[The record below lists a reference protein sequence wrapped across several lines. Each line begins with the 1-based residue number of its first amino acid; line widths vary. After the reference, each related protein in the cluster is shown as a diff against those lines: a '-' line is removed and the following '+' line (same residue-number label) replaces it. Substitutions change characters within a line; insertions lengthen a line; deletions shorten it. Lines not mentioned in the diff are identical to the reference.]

1 LEAALV
7 RREFLGVGLV
17 RCEQFAEH
25 HGRHADAQADEDE
38 QQHRKIFC
46 EHKVLVPTSRL
57 ELLRLFRPL
66 APQASVS
73 TNFTTW
79 AHAKLSPKN
88 HRGTSLPD
96 GASAGSAGF
105 CGSAA
110 GFCASV
116 GFAFAGTRSTTLALS
131 AVRCVAT

>member
-1 LEAALV
+1 
-7 RREFLGVGLV
+7 
-17 RCEQFAEH
+17 
-25 HGRHADAQADEDE
+25 E

-79 AHAKLSPKN
+79 ANAKLSPKN

-96 GASAGSAGF
+96 GASAGAAGF

-110 GFCASV
+110 GFCASAA
-116 GFAFAGTRSTTLALS
+116 GFAFAGTRSTPLACRRKRNLPPE
-131 AVRCVAT
+131 